1 MAVFHRDDRI
11 VSGMLPFSK
20 FEAKTILKLSGPIVV
35 AQLTQTMMYVVDTL
49 MAGSVSVTDMAAV
62 AVGSAIWLPI
72 ILTFQGLLIALTPLI
87 AQHIGAKQP
96 QQVLPLLYQGGLLAL
111 LLSSVIFIGM
121 QFIHLPLGYMEMD
134 AQLKQK
140 AGEYLFFISFSAFPA
155 AAYMLLRNLFEG
167 LGDTKAAMWIGFIG
181 IMVNIPANYVFIH
194 GLFGMPTLGGP
205 GCGLATTLVFVAMA
219 SAMALYA
226 AFGRVAAPVRRTLP
240 SLAVNKAQIWQI
252 LALGTPIAFAFFFEV
267 SLFTCIPLMIAH
279 LGPTVV
285 AAHQI
290 AINFCSMVFMLPLS
304 IGLATTIRVGH
315 LVGAKDTLEMKK
327 AIGSAIWLGLGLAV
341 VIATL
346 TFVCRDLVANL
357 YTTDND
363 VLTLAS
369 GILVLACFYQFSDAV
384 QVICSCTL
392 RGLKYTKPI
401 FFITFIAYWPIG
413 FGLGCVLG
421 LTDWLGP
428 KMGVQ
433 GFWLGII
440 VGLTVAALLLG
451 SLVRY
456 KLRQIGDGRWYPSD
470 AESFSH

>member
-1 MAVFHRDDRI
+1 MFPRNDS

-35 AQLTQTMMYVVDTL
+35 AQLTQTMMYVIDTL

-62 AVGSAIWLPI
+62 AVGSAMWLPI

-87 AQHIGAKQP
+87 AQQIGAKQP
-96 QQVLPLLYQGGLLAL
+96 QQVMPLLYQGGLLAL
-111 LLSSVIFIGM
+111 LLSTLIFVGM
-121 QFIHLPLGYMEMD
+121 QFIQVPLSYMDMD
-134 AQLKQK
+134 PLLKQK
-140 AGEYLFFISFSAFPA
+140 AGEYLFYISFSAFPA

-181 IMVNIPANYVFIH
+181 ILVNIPANYVFIH
-194 GLFGMPTLGGP
+194 GLFGLPKLGGP

-219 SAMALYA
+219 LAMALYA
-226 AFGRVAAPVRRTLP
+226 TFGKVAAPVRRTLA
-240 SLAVNKAQIWQI
+240 SFAVNGGQIWQI

-267 SLFTCIPLMIAH
+267 TLFTCIPLMIAH

-304 IGLATTIRVGH
+304 VGLATTIRVGH
-315 LVGAKDTLEMKK
+315 LVGAKDTQEMKK

-341 VIATL
+341 FIASL
-346 TFVCRDLVANL
+346 TFVCRDLVASL
-357 YTTDND
+357 YTKDAD
-363 VLTLAS
+363 VLALAAS
-369 GILVLACFYQFSDAV
+369 ILVLACFYQFSDAV

-401 FFITFIAYWPIG
+401 FYITLVAYWPIG

-433 GFWLGII
+433 GFWIGII
-440 VGLTVAALLLG
+440 VGLTVAAVLLG
-451 SLVRY
+451 ALVRH
-456 KLRQIGDGRWYPSD
+456 KLTQIAQGRWYPSD
-470 AESFSH
+470 AESFGH